1 MPSFTSQGTNI
12 RLFAE
17 IQAAAENVLAAL
29 VFARKTL
36 STETKTI
43 LPFKCVNLPW
53 MQSYFAFPALK
64 HKILKGENK
73 NKSNSTTSHW
83 ALRSQATD
91 LHRAL
96 WLQAVKNHKIFAG
109 TLQGETSPSYSQI
122 LKKKRHPKP
131 LCSGSRPCR
140 SPGRVTAAAW
150 PLAAEELPALLAG
163 GDRLASLI
171 PNLSRILN

>member
-64 HKILKGENK
+64 HEILNGKK

-91 LHRAL
+91 LHRTL
-96 WLQAVKNHKIFAG
+96 WLQAVKNHKILAG

-122 LKKKRHPKP
+122 LKKRHPKT
-131 LCSGSRPCR
+131 LCSGARPCR
-140 SPGRVTAAAW
+140 SAGRVTAAAW

>member
-53 MQSYFAFPALK
+53 MQSYFAFPAWK
-64 HKILKGENK
+64 QKILKGKK
-73 NKSNSTTSHW
+73 NKSNSATLHW

-122 LKKKRHPKP
+122 LKKRHPKT
-131 LCSGSRPCR
+131 LCSGSRPW
-140 SPGRVTAAAW
+140 SAGRVTAAAW